1 MTAVNTKFRL
11 DINRAAL
18 LIIDVQEKL
27 VPAIN
32 QPLCTQL
39 LQNAKLLSEGFT
51 AFGRPVLATEQYPQG
66 LGHTISELNTGI
78 TATVAKRAFSCCG
91 EADFLAALE
100 KTGADQVVVVG
111 METHVCVYQ
120 TVLDLLDKG
129 YTVHLVRDAVASRF
143 VSDYENA
150 LRLAGE
156 AGAVVTTTEIALFQ
170 FVPVAEGDR
179 FKTISKL
186 VRTRTA

>member
-1 MTAVNTKFRL
+1 MNTKFRL

-27 VPAIN
+27 VPAMN
-32 QPLCTQL
+32 QPLYTQL
-39 LQNAKLLSEGFT
+39 LQNARLLREGFT

-66 LGHTISELNTGI
+66 LGHTISELNSGI

-91 EADFLAALE
+91 ETDFLTALE
-100 KTGADQVVVVG
+100 KTGADQVVVIG

-129 YTVHLVRDAVASRF
+129 YAVHLVRDAVASRF
-143 VSDYENA
+143 VSDFENA

-156 AGAVVTTTEIALFQ
+156 AGAVVTTTETALFQ
-170 FVPVAEGDR
+170 FVPVAEGDG